1 MRKIIL
7 IAVVLFVSLGIVFGK
22 AGYSVAQ
29 EPDFAAPALET
40 AADTSGVE
48 ADADSL
54 NNGVDFSQILY
65 DADSSSMNGKVV
77 TFFGTEDKPAK
88 INYQDVRLEAMKIT
102 LYLEGD
108 SLVAE
113 GITVPANPDSF
124 PGGERIIG
132 LPVLNQTGQA
142 PISGLR
148 MVYDLK
154 TKRAR
159 VFEGRTRFDGGFYF
173 GENIVR
179 LGQDFLQIKKGYYTT
194 CDKEGPH
201 FHFKASEMKLKIKDK
216 VVARPVVFYIQDV
229 PIFIIPFGLFPITGG
244 RGSGFIMPSY
254 GNSIREGR
262 HLRGMGYYYA
272 PNDFM
277 DATMM
282 MDFYEKTG
290 VFFRG
295 DLRYSVRYK
304 MSGNISGSITRRN
317 FQTRDFLGN
326 PTGTN
331 MNRQWD
337 MRIRHSQIISPTM
350 NLSVSAQFV
359 SDASFN
365 KRFTLDRDVRT
376 RRRIFSSATLTKR
389 WIDSKNTVTIT
400 ASRSQDLSSGGTEEI
415 LPNVSFNR
423 RTPTYLFR
431 KDSDKFGAG
440 TTKKR
445 FYTDLNF
452 RYDAKLQNRK
462 SKFVETTFNDTLIT
476 PETDDAPA
484 DTTEFPR
491 NTFGRRTRS
500 GVQHNLRIAMPMKV
514 LRHFTLGVNAVYK
527 EEWFN
532 EAEIRRVDEENN
544 VISGIEKGFFSR
556 RTGNVSVGLNTKM
569 FGLFNTN
576 IGRLKAIRHVL
587 TPSVSLSYRPDFS
600 DQQFGYFATYTDND
614 GNKVEY
620 DRFSRS
626 LFGGTQRGVSKNM
639 SISLQNLVQ
648 ARTVKDD
655 VESKI
660 DLLNV
665 SMNTAYNLALP
676 DSVNKLSNL
685 NSSIRILPLG
695 NFVFN
700 TTHSFYEYDVE
711 KNRDSNRLLFSSG
724 GGFGKLGFAR
734 LTRFSAS
741 TRFEFSGGSDKT
753 DTREQEE
760 IRPEDFIEEGAVNQ
774 AAAVNEQNRFDA
786 VPDISQQT
794 IPWKLTSSFS
804 VSVNRANPNNVR
816 KSISTN
822 TGLQVKVTDN
832 WRVRYRGQFDLVNKR
847 IIYQDVDVYRD
858 LHCWEFQFSWTPPGS
873 SRSGFWLEIRIKD
886 PKLRDLK
893 VKKTDYGGSVLG
905 RLR

>member
-1 MRKIIL
+1 MF
-7 IAVVLFVSLGIVFGK
+7 AVVLFVSIGILFGK
-22 AGYSVAQ
+22 AGYSAAQ
-29 EPDFAAPALET
+29 EPELAAPVLDA

-48 ADADSL
+48 AGADSL
-54 NNGVDFSQILY
+54 NSGLGFSPILY

-77 TFFGTEDKPAK
+77 TFFGTEDNLAK

-102 LYLEGD
+102 LYLNDD

-113 GITVPANPDSF
+113 SMTVPANPDSF
-124 PGGERIIG
+124 PGGEKIIG
-132 LPVLNQTGQA
+132 RPVLYQSGQA

-154 TKRAR
+154 TNRAR
-159 VFEGRTRFDGGFYF
+159 VFEGRTVFDGGFYY

-179 LGQDFLQIKKGYYTT
+179 LDRDFLQIGNGYYTT

-229 PIFIIPFGLFPITGG
+229 PLFIIPFGLFPITGG

-254 GNSIREGR
+254 GNSVQEGR

-277 DATMM
+277 GATMM

-317 FQTRDFLGN
+317 FQSRDFLGR
-326 PTGTN
+326 PTGSN
-331 MNRQWD
+331 VNRQWD

-365 KRFTLDRDVRT
+365 KQFTLDRDVRT
-376 RRRIFSSATLTKR
+376 QRRIFSSATLTKR
-389 WIDSKNTVTIT
+389 WVDSKNSVTIS
-400 ASRSQDLSSGGTEEI
+400 ASRSQDLSSGGVEET

-423 RTPTYLFR
+423 STPTYLFR

-440 TTKKR
+440 TAKKR

-452 RYDAKLQNRK
+452 RYDSKLQNRR

-476 PETDDAPA
+476 PETDDSPA

-491 NTFGRRTRS
+491 NTFGKRTRS
-500 GVQHNLRIAMPMKV
+500 GVQHNLRITMPTKV
-514 LRHFTLGVNAVYK
+514 LRHFTLGVSASYK

-532 EAEIRRVDEENN
+532 EAEIRRIDEENN
-544 VISGIEKGFFSR
+544 VVSEIEKGFFAR
-556 RTGNVSVGLNTKM
+556 RTGNIGVSLNTKM

-576 IGRLKAIRHVL
+576 IGRLKTIRHVL
-587 TPSVSLSYRPDFS
+587 TPSVSFSYRPDFS
-600 DQQFGYFATYTDND
+600 DKIFGYFATYTDSV
-614 GNKVEY
+614 GNEVEY

-665 SMNTAYNLALP
+665 SMNTSYNFALP
-676 DSVNKLSNL
+676 DNVNKLSNL
-685 NSSIRILPLG
+685 NSSFRILPIG

-700 TTHSFYEYDVE
+700 TSHSFYEYDNE
-711 KNRDSNRLLFSSG
+711 SNRTSNRLIISSG
-724 GGFGKLGFAR
+724 RGLGKLGFAR
-734 LTRFSAS
+734 LLRFSTS
-741 TRFEFSGGSDKT
+741 TRFELSGGSDVT
-753 DTREQEE
+753 ETRDREE
-760 IRPEDFIEEGAVNQ
+760 IRPEDFVEEGVVNQ
-774 AAAVNEQNRFDA
+774 AAAVNEQMRFDA
-786 VPDISQQT
+786 APDISQQT

-804 VSVNRANPNNVR
+804 VSLDKSNPNKVR

-822 TGLQVKVTDN
+822 TGLEVKVTDN
-832 WRVRYRGQFDLVNKR
+832 WRVGYRGQFDLVNKR

-886 PKLRDLK
+886 TKLRDLK